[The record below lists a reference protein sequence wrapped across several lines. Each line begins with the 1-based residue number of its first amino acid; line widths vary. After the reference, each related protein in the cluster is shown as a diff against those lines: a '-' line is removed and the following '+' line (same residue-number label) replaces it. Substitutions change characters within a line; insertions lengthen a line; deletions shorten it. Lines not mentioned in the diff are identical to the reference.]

1 MAALRPAVELFPKL
15 EYLTWIG
22 SGVLDCE
29 HLPGFVSL
37 TGSSLQVV
45 EILAWPLHNDQKSI
59 LKTSLALLAD
69 RSPRVWKIS
78 IRFKTL
84 STLQLHSILPP
95 TRPLMPSTWAHLQKF
110 AYTRSPLDEHTFMC
124 LAGLESLCALE
135 IWLPD
140 ALSWTAK
147 AMPPCSFMSLK
158 SISLGT
164 TVSSYITFSTL
175 RALPD
180 VDSVSLQLMG
190 AAGTER
196 RAQLAA
202 SVRLQFSTST
212 VRTISIT
219 YAGSPRRVP
228 GEDYLVVEH
237 HVRPFLDFKNLTHF
251 SYVMPFEHSLGDDL
265 FVDMAHAWPQ
275 LSSLSINCPNSAMK
289 HVSLPSLHILPV
301 FVTNCPHLSML
312 TLTAGADCQ
321 PCLSDAQE
329 AIPAGAIMSRLD
341 RLHFVASPISH
352 PDHVAGYLAHVFPDL
367 EFLSVSGLPQSEQG
381 LRWQNAWDEVRR
393 YLPWFKSVRADEHR
407 WVVEDEGEGEGTMRR
422 S

>member
-1 MAALRPAVELFPKL
+1 MSIRLDAICIYLYLSIPYTISQSLTRPLAPVDWCRFLYYSQYVRRLGNARRKGSEKICLHREALWIMAALRPAVELFPKL

-29 HLPGFVSL
+29 HLPSFVSL

-69 RSPRVWKIS
+69 RSPRVRKIS

-84 STLQLHSILPP
+84 STLQLHSILSP
-95 TRPLMPSTWAHLQKF
+95 TRPRMPSTWAHLQKF

-175 RALPD
+175 RPLPD

-196 RAQLAA
+196 HAQLAA
-202 SVRLQFSTST
+202 SVRLQFSIST

-219 YAGSPRRVP
+219 
-228 GEDYLVVEH
+228 
-237 HVRPFLDFKNLTHF
+237 
-251 SYVMPFEHSLGDDL
+251 
-265 FVDMAHAWPQ
+265 
-275 LSSLSINCPNSAMK
+275 
-289 HVSLPSLHILPV
+289 
-301 FVTNCPHLSML
+301 
-312 TLTAGADCQ
+312 
-321 PCLSDAQE
+321 
-329 AIPAGAIMSRLD
+329 
-341 RLHFVASPISH
+341 
-352 PDHVAGYLAHVFPDL
+352 
-367 EFLSVSGLPQSEQG
+367 
-381 LRWQNAWDEVRR
+381 
-393 YLPWFKSVRADEHR
+393 
-407 WVVEDEGEGEGTMRR
+407 
-422 S
+422 